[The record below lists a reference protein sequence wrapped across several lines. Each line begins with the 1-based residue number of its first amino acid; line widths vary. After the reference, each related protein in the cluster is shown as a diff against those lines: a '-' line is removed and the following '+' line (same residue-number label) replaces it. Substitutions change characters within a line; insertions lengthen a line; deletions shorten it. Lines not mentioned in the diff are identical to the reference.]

1 MIIGIGLDMI
11 EVERIERAVRREAFR
26 ERIYAPGEIEAL
38 SRRNWNAQSAAGAFA
53 AKEAVSKALGT
64 GVGAVG
70 WTEIAILHDGNGR
83 PWAELSGRARE
94 RFLELGARMLHVS
107 ITHLSGLAAAQAI
120 LEK

>member
-64 GVGAVG
+64 GFGAVG
-70 WTEIAILHDGNGR
+70 WTEIAILHDGNGALGPSCR
-83 PWAELSGRARE
+83 AGPGRDFWSWAPGCCTSA
-94 RFLELGARMLHVS
+94 S
-107 ITHLSGLAAAQAI
+107 PHLSGLAAAQAI

>member
-53 AKEAVSKALGT
+53 AKKALGT
-64 GVGAVG
+64 GFGAVG